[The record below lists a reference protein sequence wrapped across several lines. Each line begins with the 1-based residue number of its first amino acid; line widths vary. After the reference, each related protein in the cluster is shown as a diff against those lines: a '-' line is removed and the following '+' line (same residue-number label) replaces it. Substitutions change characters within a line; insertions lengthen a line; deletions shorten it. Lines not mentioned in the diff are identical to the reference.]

1 MRAALPFYLLA
12 LLPFL
17 TGCSDFLDKEIEGYA
32 TDETFY
38 NTQREIQEALNATY
52 DILQSDSYNDQE
64 WRFGEATA
72 DNVIGGDEGLSS
84 QMGQLVQFEFDTS
97 NTWILQRWQ
106 VNFRGVHRANQVI
119 ANMDR
124 VKITTTNY
132 NTYLAV
138 RQIYG
143 QAKFLRAFFYF
154 NLVKTF
160 GGVPI
165 RPETETVE
173 GLVIPRNTL
182 EECYAYIEKDLR
194 EAALMLPVTY
204 DGNNFGKAT
213 KGAAVAL
220 LMKVLMYQAKPRVAS
235 EKWQQMKEIGDYF
248 VGGQTMTYGDMVQF
262 QGGSDQ
268 WEALR
273 KRLWFKPLAEA
284 AEGDPYE
291 NYDTPLDAL
300 SSVYSLEYRD
310 YYGNLLHNGDR
321 YSYIYQWY
329 KEGEMCR
336 GSVFEVVFKESADG
350 TSGDTN
356 EGAGIYLFNSN
367 QMWATSDLLKKIFD
381 GDVRSEKEFIIHHQQ
396 NTPDGIIWQN
406 IEGHYVTLKWYIPQK
421 DYPKY
426 DGDNQCNRRVIRYPE
441 VVLMYA
447 EALNECGD
455 RQGALTQ
462 LNKCKAQVNT
472 INNSTQ
478 LYVAGDYAKL
488 RDQIWQ
494 ERRMELAFEWDRF
507 FDIVRQ
513 GRAAEVLHTFGATRP
528 NNRGRFFTKGVNEVF
543 PIPQNT
549 IDLSN
554 GIVEQN
560 PGY

>member
-1 MRAALPFYLLA
+1 MKKIFLGFSLLAALA
-12 LLPFL
+12 L
-17 TGCSDFLDKEIEGYA
+17 TSCSDFLDKEIEGYA
-32 TDETFY
+32 TDETFFQ
-38 NTQREIQEALNATY
+38 TQREIQEALNATY

-72 DNVIGGDEGLSS
+72 DNVLGGDEGLSS
-84 QMGQLVQFEFDTS
+84 QMGQLVQFQFDTS

-106 VNFRGVHRANQVI
+106 VNYRGVHRANQVI
-119 ANMDR
+119 ANMDK
-124 VKITTTNY
+124 VKISTTNY

-165 RPETETVE
+165 RPETETVAE
-173 GLVIPRNTL
+173 LIIPRNTL

-204 DGNNFGKAT
+204 DGNNKGKAT

-220 LMKVLMYQAKPRVAS
+220 LMKVLMYQAKPGVES
-235 EKWQQMKEIGDYF
+235 EKWQQLKEMGDYF
-248 VGGQTMTYGDMVQF
+248 VGGTTMTYGQMVQYD
-262 QGGSDQ
+262 GSED

-291 NYDTPLDAL
+291 NFDTPLDPL

-310 YYGNLLHNGDR
+310 TYGNLLHNGDR

-329 KEGEMCR
+329 KDGEFCR
-336 GSVFEVVFKESADG
+336 SSVFEVVFHESADG

-356 EGAGIYLFNSN
+356 EGSGIYLFNSN
-367 QMWATSDLLKKIFD
+367 QMWCTNDLLGVIFTS
-381 GDVRSEKEFIIHHQQ
+381 GDVRREKEFIIHHQQ
-396 NTPDGIIWQN
+396 DTPDGIIWQN

-455 RQGALTQ
+455 REGALAQ

-472 INNSTQ
+472 INNSTA
-478 LYVAGDYAKL
+478 LYKPGSYGQI

-494 ERRMELAFEWDRF
+494 ERRMEFAFEWDRF
-507 FDIVRQ
+507 FDLVRQ
-513 GRAAEVLHTFGATRP
+513 GRAAEVLHTFGASRP
-528 NNRGRFFTKGVNEVF
+528 NNRGRFFRKGVNEVF

-554 GIVEQN
+554 SVVEQN